1 MREVVLV
8 REVVVLVEVVVVL
21 LLANPGIREVEAAGG
36 DCMCEYSFFLITKL
50 KKVSFRKLSSRNQ
63 TT

>member
-1 MREVVLV
+1 MRERGLLVVMVMVML
-8 REVVVLVEVVVVL
+8 L

-36 DCMCEYSFFLITKL
+36 DCMCEYSFFLIKKL